1 MKECGV
7 RLIGGFNVTS
17 QSMVVFFNDLS
28 KGVEKNLCFHSWTSY
43 EFEQYA
49 LLMSIFIIIFSR
61 IKFKQNKPLYLSS
74 HICKK
79 CMNTYLL
86 GWFLN
91 LWDFSVKCY
100 KHSRFSFLSVL
111 ILHLFCHMVLE
122 YSVLFWSVRVEMY
135 ICILRNLQS
144 NLFHVCVTY
153 FKWVWF
159 CSQQY
164 NTER

>member
-49 LLMSIFIIIFSR
+49 LLMSVFIIIFSR

-100 KHSRFSFLSVL
+100 KHSRFSFFVCINIAFILSHGIGIFCIVL
-111 ILHLFCHMVLE
+111 ICT
-122 YSVLFWSVRVEMY
+122 
-135 ICILRNLQS
+135 CRNVYMH
-144 NLFHVCVTY
+144 FEKPT
-153 FKWVWF
+153 K
-159 CSQQY
+159 
-164 NTER
+164 

>member
-1 MKECGV
+1 M
-7 RLIGGFNVTS
+7 
-17 QSMVVFFNDLS
+17 MVFFNDLS
-28 KGVEKNLCFHSWTSY
+28 KGQEKILCFHSWTSY
-43 EFEQYA
+43 NKFEQYT
-49 LLMSIFIIIFSR
+49 LLMSIFVIIFSR

-74 HICKK
+74 HIYKK

-86 GWFLN
+86 GWFLH
-91 LWDFSVKCY
+91 LWDFSVKNATNILG
-100 KHSRFSFLSVL
+100 FLFLSVL

-122 YSVLFWSVRVEMY
+122 YSVLFWSVHVEMY

-159 CSQQY
+159 SSQQY